1 MSKIRILPD
10 ALASQVA
17 AGEVVERPA
26 AVVRELVENSL
37 DAGSTH
43 VEVHVQ
49 RGGAAL
55 IRVVDNGSGMNRE
68 DVLMC
73 LERHATSKIRT
84 KEDLGAIRTLGF
96 RGEALPSIAS
106 VSRFR
111 IASREPEALA
121 GTEVEV
127 NGGKMVAV
135 RDYGGAPGTV
145 VEARSLFFNVPA
157 RRKFLRSEP
166 TESAHVEQQF
176 RLHAIANPGVT
187 FTLVRDGSV
196 VFHLPATSDLSGRIE
211 GLSGREMARRMLE
224 VPPLTRNGITVRGYI
239 SGPGVS
245 RPNRQMQLTF
255 LNGRP
260 IDSMIIGYGLREGYH
275 TALMKGQ
282 HPITFLFLEM
292 EPDGFDI
299 NVHPAKK
306 EVRFHD
312 GHAVRE
318 AVVQAVATTLAASA
332 GISSGH
338 VPVRPEASVSS
349 AAAPSVEA
357 AGMLIPEH
365 EQTALRRDWSSL
377 PVAGVPQP
385 DARSQALDSVPGL
398 PSKSEDDP
406 NSHPAAL
413 AQPPAPN
420 ARAFRIL
427 GVIHKLYVLMESD
440 EGLVLMDQHAAH
452 ERVLF
457 EQMRRAMEQEGVPAQ
472 RLLIPLTLQVS
483 PRDYDLLSRSLPVL
497 HKLGIEAE
505 SFGGNAFKVDALP
518 AFLKT
523 DDPLALLRDVMDE
536 LAGASSRTSALRLG
550 EDMIATTVCRH
561 AVKANDY
568 LREPELRKL
577 LEDLLACEMPYC
589 CPHGRPTLIQISL
602 AELERKFGRRAP

>member
-1 MSKIRILPD
+1 
-10 ALASQVA
+10 
-17 AGEVVERPA
+17 
-26 AVVRELVENSL
+26 
-37 DAGSTH
+37 
-43 VEVHVQ
+43 
-49 RGGAAL
+49 
-55 IRVVDNGSGMNRE
+55 
-68 DVLMC
+68 
-73 LERHATSKIRT
+73 
-84 KEDLGAIRTLGF
+84 
-96 RGEALPSIAS
+96 
-106 VSRFR
+106 
-111 IASREPEALA
+111 
-121 GTEVEV
+121 
-127 NGGKMVAV
+127 
-135 RDYGGAPGTV
+135 
-145 VEARSLFFNVPA
+145 
-157 RRKFLRSEP
+157 
-166 TESAHVEQQF
+166 
-176 RLHAIANPGVT
+176 
-187 FTLVRDGSV
+187 
-196 VFHLPATSDLSGRIE
+196 
-211 GLSGREMARRMLE
+211 
-224 VPPLTRNGITVRGYI
+224 
-239 SGPGVS
+239 
-245 RPNRQMQLTF
+245 
-255 LNGRP
+255 
-260 IDSMIIGYGLREGYH
+260 
-275 TALMKGQ
+275 
-282 HPITFLFLEM
+282 
-292 EPDGFDI
+292 
-299 NVHPAKK
+299 
-306 EVRFHD
+306 
-312 GHAVRE
+312 
-318 AVVQAVATTLAASA
+318 
-332 GISSGH
+332 
-338 VPVRPEASVSS
+338 
-349 AAAPSVEA
+349 
-357 AGMLIPEH
+357 MLIPEH

-385 DARSQALDSVPGL
+385 DARSQALDSAPGL

-406 NSHPAAL
+406 NSRPTAL